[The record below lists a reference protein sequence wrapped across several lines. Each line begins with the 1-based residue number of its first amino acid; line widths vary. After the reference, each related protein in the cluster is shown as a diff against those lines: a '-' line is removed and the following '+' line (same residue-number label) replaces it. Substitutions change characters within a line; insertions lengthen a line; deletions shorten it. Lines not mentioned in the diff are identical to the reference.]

1 MLGYGCGMSQYPQ
14 FYYQDLDKYQVL
26 TRPYWGSFEGYL
38 GKKCTKEKCLLDL
51 AGQAEIFLLV
61 SILKRVSKKYWS

>member
-51 AGQAEIFLLV
+51 AGQ
-61 SILKRVSKKYWS
+61 S